1 MKFNEWFSQFG
12 QYDEDLKKIALLAWQ
27 AGAQVERDA
36 CIDICEKYG
45 AWNNTAQDIA
55 DDIRLRGER

>member
-12 QYDEDLKKIALLAWQ
+12 RDDKDLKTIALLAWQ

-36 CIDICEKYG
+36 CIELCETYG

-55 DDIRLRGER
+55 DDIRLRGQR